1 MEIRNREN
9 ALVLAEDRGLGEVV
23 APRSLERA
31 RRASVAAVLRGAA
44 GSWDATVDSDVARG
58 GFGLLILEGV
68 LVRRVGVDG
77 RFGAE
82 LLSAGDLLR
91 PWEHDGEA
99 GTLPFETTWRIVAPT
114 RLAVLDPPWAARMAD
129 FPEVAAALTGR
140 ALDRARRLATL
151 MAISQQPRLDQ
162 RVWLLFW
169 ELADR
174 HGRVHRDGVHLEIRL
189 THEVI
194 SHLVAARRPSVSA
207 ALGRLAQR
215 GVLRRHGAEWLL
227 TGPPPDEEGRDE
239 AA

>member
-1 MEIRNREN
+1 MEVHNRES
-9 ALVLAEDRGLGEVV
+9 ALVLDEDRGLGEVV
-23 APRSLERA
+23 PAESLERA
-31 RRASVAAVLRGAA
+31 RRASRAAVLRRAT
-44 GSWDATVDSDVARG
+44 GSWDAAVDSDAARG

-91 PWEHDGEA
+91 PWEHDGEL
-99 GTLPFETTWRIVAPT
+99 GTLPFDTAWRIVAPA
-114 RLAVLDPPWAARMAD
+114 RLAVLDPHWAARMAD
-129 FPEVAAALTGR
+129 FPEIAGELTGR
-140 ALDRARRLATL
+140 ALDRARRMATL

-207 ALGRLAQR
+207 ALSRLAQR

-227 TGPPPDEEGRDE
+227 TGAPPDQEGHDE